1 MDSGLL
7 GLNTFEVISMMD
19 QTHQALG
26 GVKKK
31 LKKVSQNIDAIEKK
45 QSRLEI
51 NADKMMEKMRAYRA
65 LKQEVRGLNNK
76 RTNSKD

>member
-1 MDSGLL
+1 M
-7 GLNTFEVISMMD
+7 
-19 QTHQALG
+19 
-26 GVKKK
+26 
-31 LKKVSQNIDAIEKK
+31 SQNIDAIEKK

-65 LKQEVRGLNNK
+65 LKQEVRGLNYK